1 MREPNAICVCLA
13 TKEGGGL
20 MTFLVFSG
28 VLLKLRDGSSEVEH
42 GKAKLK
48 KKKLVSITDLDIRV
62 WLKTQLEK
70 FPIPL

>member
-1 MREPNAICVCLA
+1 
-13 TKEGGGL
+13 